1 MENKLREQVIFWY
14 QEHVNPTLARVFQW
28 VGFDHLE
35 VKAEGIKVW
44 DEEGREYRD
53 FLGGFGVFNFGH
65 RNPRILRS
73 VLEQLERLPMSSRVF
88 FSETTGQL
96 AEVLT
101 GLLPGH
107 LKYVFFA
114 NSGAEA
120 VECALKL
127 SRARKDG
134 RKKILYFSGSFHG
147 KTLGALSVTG
157 REVYQKPFLPL
168 LPDCVEIPFGSVE
181 VLEKAMGDDVSAVI
195 IEPIQGEAG
204 IRLPAEGFLKEVEQQ
219 CRKWGSWL
227 IVDEIQTG
235 FGRTGKNW
243 GFEWE
248 GVQPDIVVV
257 AKALGGGIL
266 PIGAC
271 IGTEEVWKPLIEN
284 PFLHTSTF
292 GGNPLA
298 CAAGIAVCRLL
309 IEENFAERARIL
321 GEEFFPLLRHIQ
333 EKYSS
338 EIRQVR
344 GKGLMWGIEFFD
356 PEFAQLVIILLR
368 QKGFLTAYAL
378 NNPSVM
384 RLEPP
389 LIVEQKDLEDFA
401 CALDEC
407 IATAQTYRQ
416 AVSS

>member
-1 MENKLREQVIFWY
+1 MENNLREQVIHWY
-14 QEHVNPTLARVFQW
+14 QEHLNPTLARVFQW
-28 VGFDHLE
+28 IGFDHVE

-65 RNPRILRS
+65 RNPRVLRS
-73 VLEQLERLPMSSRVF
+73 VMEQLERLPMSSRVF
-88 FSETTGQL
+88 LSESTGQL
-96 AEVLT
+96 AAELT
-101 GLLPGH
+101 SLFPPRLR
-107 LKYVFFA
+107 YVFFS

-127 SRARKDG
+127 SRARG
-134 RKKILYFSGSFHG
+134 ENRNRILFFSGSFHG

-168 LPDCVEIPFGSVE
+168 LPNCEEIPYDSVE
-181 VLEKAMGDDVSAVI
+181 DLEKKMGEDVSAVI
-195 IEPIQGEAG
+195 IEPIQGEGG
-204 IRLPAEGFLKEVEQQ
+204 IRLPAEGFLKAVENQ
-219 CRKWGSWL
+219 CRKWGAWL

-248 GVQPDIVVV
+248 NVEPDIVVV

-271 IGTEEVWKPLIEN
+271 IGTEEVWKPLMEN

-298 CAAGIAVCRLL
+298 CAAGIAACRLL
-309 IEENFAERARIL
+309 REENFAERARTL
-321 GEEFFPLLRHIQ
+321 GEQFSPLLHHIQ
-333 EKYSS
+333 EKYSR
-338 EIRQVR
+338 EIREIR

-356 PEFAQLVIILLR
+356 PDFAQFVIILLR

-378 NNPSVM
+378 NNPSVV

-389 LIVEQKDLEDFA
+389 LIVEGKDLEDFA
-401 CALDEC
+401 RALDEC
-407 IATAQTYRQ
+407 IASAQTYRQ
-416 AVSS
+416 AVSA